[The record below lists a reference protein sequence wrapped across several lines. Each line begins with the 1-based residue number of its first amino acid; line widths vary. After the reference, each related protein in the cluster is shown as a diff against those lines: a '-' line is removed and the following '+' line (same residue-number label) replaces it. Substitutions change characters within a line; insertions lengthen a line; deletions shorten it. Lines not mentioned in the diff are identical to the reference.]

1 VTAASIAHATMPAST
16 AHAPMPASTARV
28 PQHMLALEEAN
39 RVRLARAALKRSIA
53 RGEVNAA
60 SIVLDAPPET
70 ENMTL
75 AELLGS
81 QRRWGRTRVRKFL
94 GSLAL
99 GEGKRLGSLTPRQ
112 RLLLAR
118 ELDARQP
125 ATLTL
130 V

>member
-1 VTAASIAHATMPAST
+1 MNAASIASAAMPAST
-16 AHAPMPASTARV
+16 ALV

-53 RGEVNAA
+53 RGDVMAA
-60 SIVLDAPPET
+60 SVVLDAPPET
-70 ENMTL
+70 ENMSL

-94 GSLAL
+94 SSLAL

-112 RLLLAR
+112 RHLLAR
-118 ELDARQP
+118 ELDARGSG
-125 ATLTL
+125 ADRALSL

>member
-1 VTAASIAHATMPAST
+1 VNAASIASAPMSAST
-16 AHAPMPASTARV
+16 TTV

-39 RVRLARAALKRSIA
+39 RVRLARAALKRAVA
-53 RGEVNAA
+53 RGDVMAA
-60 SIVLDAPPET
+60 SVVLDAPPET
-70 ENMTL
+70 ENMSL

-94 GSLAL
+94 SSLAL

-112 RLLLAR
+112 RHLLAR
-118 ELDARQP
+118 ELDAKRSGST
-125 ATLTL
+125 AGRTLQL

>member
-1 VTAASIAHATMPAST
+1 MNAASIASATLSASPA
-16 AHAPMPASTARV
+16 PV

-39 RVRLARAALKRSIA
+39 RVRLARAALKRSIS
-53 RGEVNAA
+53 RGEVIAA
-60 SIVLDAPPET
+60 NVVLDAPPET
-70 ENMTL
+70 ENMSL

-94 GSLAL
+94 SSLAL

-112 RLLLAR
+112 RHLLAR
-118 ELDARQP
+118 ELDARGSGTAP
-125 ATLTL
+125 SRALHL

>member
-1 VTAASIAHATMPAST
+1 VNAASIAPAAISAST
-16 AHAPMPASTARV
+16 AAV

-53 RGEVNAA
+53 RGEVMAA
-60 SIVLDAPPET
+60 RVVLEAPPET

-75 AELLGS
+75 SELLGS

-94 GSLAL
+94 SSLAL
-99 GEGKRLGSLTPRQ
+99 GEAKRVGSLTPRQ

-118 ELDARQP
+118 ELDAKAPP
-125 ATLTL
+125 ALTL

>member
-1 VTAASIAHATMPAST
+1 MNVASMAPATMSAS
-16 AHAPMPASTARV
+16 V

-39 RVRLARAALKRSIA
+39 RVRLARAALKRAIA
-53 RGEVNAA
+53 RGEIGAA
-60 SIVLDAPPET
+60 NVVLDAPSET
-70 ENMTL
+70 ENMSL

-81 QRRWGRTRVRKFL
+81 QRRWGRTRVRRFL

-99 GEGKRLGSLTPRQ
+99 SEGKRLGSLTSRQ

-118 ELDARQP
+118 ELDAKGSGAASSRP
-125 ATLTL
+125 LTL

>member
-1 VTAASIAHATMPAST
+1 VNAASIASATLSASPA
-16 AHAPMPASTARV
+16 PV

-39 RVRLARAALKRSIA
+39 RVRLARAALKRSIS
-53 RGEVNAA
+53 RGEVMAA
-60 SIVLDAPPET
+60 RVVLDAPPET
-70 ENMTL
+70 ENMSL

-94 GSLAL
+94 SSLAL

-112 RLLLAR
+112 RHLLAR
-118 ELDARQP
+118 ELDARGAGP
-125 ATLTL
+125 AASRALHL